1 MNRLAGIIVAAVGFV
16 VCILGITQVL
26 PGMTSTGVVM
36 ILLGGLIIG
45 LSFIDKPSDPEVER
59 MSTASTLGNIFFS
72 PTEVFKNLRSHPRWL
87 VALIIMTV
95 LSATYSNLFLY
106 RLTPER
112 VANFTVDK
120 TLEMPMIAGSE
131 DARKSVE
138 AGRADAI
145 DNLKNPIRKA
155 GNAMSGFASSVFGY
169 AFLALIFF
177 LFALAMGGKLG
188 WWQAFSA
195 TIYAAFPFIV
205 IRTLLNGI
213 VLFIK
218 EPDDVHPILGQSSLI
233 QDNLNFLVAAK
244 DNPVIFSFL
253 GGLSLLGFYWVWLNA
268 TGLKNAGDKVSG
280 TIAWTS
286 SITVYVLIILLV
298 MAMATFF
305 PSFIS

>member
-26 PGMTSTGVVM
+26 PGMMQTGVVM
-36 ILLGGLIIG
+36 ILLGGLVIG
-45 LSFIDKPSDPEVER
+45 LSFIDKPADPEVER
-59 MSTASTLGNIFFS
+59 MSTPSTLGNIFFS
-72 PTEVFKNLRSHPRWL
+72 PSEVFRNLRSHPRWL
-87 VALIIMTV
+87 VALLIMTV
-95 LSATYSNLFLY
+95 LSATYTNLFLY

-112 VANFTVDK
+112 VANFSVDK
-120 TLEMPMIAGSE
+120 TLEMPMVAGSE
-131 DARKSVE
+131 DAKKSVE

-155 GNAMSGFASSVFGY
+155 GNVMSGFAASVFGY
-169 AFLALIFF
+169 AFLALMFF
-177 LFALAMGGKLG
+177 LFALAMGAKLG

-195 TIYAAFPFIV
+195 TIYAAFPYIV

-218 EPDDVHPILGQSSLI
+218 EPEEVHPILGQSSLI

-268 TGLKNAGDKVSG
+268 TGLKNAGEKVSG
-280 TIAWTS
+280 TVAWTS
-286 SITVYVLIILLV
+286 TIAVYVLLILLV
-298 MAMATFF
+298 MVMAMFF